1 MVLINNIWKPKVIL
15 ATAIGFT
22 VLYSGCLIELGR
34 ELGHADIM
42 EVSFHRRSLRA
53 DRNLQDCGGH
63 PTKLYGHVHMA
74 KTGGSSINGI
84 MANKFERVCGH
95 KGYSYDAYKDNKI
108 RAKIAATGGET
119 KPGRGRIFEEEMEAI
134 GFDDCDWVSN
144 EVEWTFWSRVFG
156 DSKFHSFDMELHV
169 PCRDPVDHLMSQCN
183 HIHRELN
190 CDADTD
196 EEYFKSV
203 EDCFVRVR
211 DRYNHKLK
219 HHFNVK
225 CYDFSEQFTGYLNL
239 MSDVLEDRRYQ
250 TEDEE
255 YAKRDSNTPRDKEH
269 ECIWKNPELVDK
281 TKAYLLENVEYY
293 SFCDKCLGSDN
304 DLLLATTNTKSAAT
318 EAAEA
323 AEETTNS
330 VA

>member
-1 MVLINNIWKPKVIL
+1 MVFINNIWKPKVIL

-42 EVSFHRRSLRA
+42 EVSFRQRSLRA

-74 KTGGSSINGI
+74 KTAGTSLNGI
-84 MANKFERVCGH
+84 MANTFERVCGH
-95 KGYSYDAYKDNKI
+95 KGYSYDAFNDNV
-108 RAKIAATGGET
+108 RAAKIVATGGDA
-119 KPGRGRIFEEEMEAI
+119 KPGTNGGRDRIFEKEMKTI

-144 EVEWTFWSRVFG
+144 EINWRFWSRMFG

-169 PCRDPVDHLMSQCN
+169 PCRDPIEHLMSQCN
-183 HIHRELN
+183 HLHRELN

-203 EDCFVRVR
+203 EDCFVAVR

-225 CYDFSEQFTGYLNL
+225 CYDFSEQFTGYLF
-239 MSDVLEDRRYQ
+239 EFY
-250 TEDEE
+250 
-255 YAKRDSNTPRDKEH
+255 
-269 ECIWKNPELVDK
+269 ECRP
-281 TKAYLLENVEYY
+281 
-293 SFCDKCLGSDN
+293 
-304 DLLLATTNTKSAAT
+304 
-318 EAAEA
+318 
-323 AEETTNS
+323 
-330 VA
+330 